1 MAAGQE
7 TIQQT
12 QLIDEARLRHQV
24 SGTRSPEPVV
34 EKAIGLC
41 FHVIRE
47 TMSSREHDSPEPFRH
62 AFLCVVVLRFLDNGT
77 HSIDGEEGICF
88 SRREQKGTWS

>member
-1 MAAGQE
+1 MLSFWYRSCIYIISFLPGHMIMAAGQE

-12 QLIDEARLRHQV
+12 QLNDEASLRHRV

-34 EKAIGLC
+34 EKSVGLC

-47 TMSSREHDSPEPFRH
+47 TMSSREKNGPEPF
-62 AFLCVVVLRFLDNGT
+62 
-77 HSIDGEEGICF
+77 S
-88 SRREQKGTWS
+88 